1 MDIKQ
6 LLIQYWGYSNFR
18 PKQEEIIQSVL
29 AKKDTLALLPTGG
42 GKSITYQIAG
52 LKMEG
57 LCLVIT
63 PLIALMKDQISNL
76 KKRKIEAV
84 AIYSGMNSREM
95 DSAWNQCTHGQAK
108 FLYLSPERL
117 TDPNFLNRIPK
128 LNINLIA
135 VDEAHCI
142 SQWGYDFRPSYLNI
156 SELRTYMPDIPVLAL
171 TATAT
176 TEVVKDIQDKLEFKK
191 YHVIQQSF
199 NRSNLVYFVS
209 FEEDKMG
216 TLLRMVNKQPG
227 SGIVYVR
234 SRRKTAET
242 ASFLVKNSISATHYH
257 AGLINTERDRRQA
270 EWMQGE
276 VRIMVATNAFGMGI
290 DKPDVRF
297 VVHMDLPDNLEAYFQ
312 EAGRAGRDQQKAF
325 AVLLWEK
332 ADIADLQK
340 NFELAFP
347 PIETIKNVYQA
358 LGNYFR
364 LAVGSGIG
372 ESFDFDLIDF
382 ARNYNF
388 QSKMCYNAL
397 KFLERQSYILLNE
410 GVHSPPKIQI
420 LLTGNDLYK
429 FQVANSRYD
438 IFIKYLLRTYS
449 GLFDGLVRI
458 SLLQIAKV
466 FQTESNQVH
475 SILESLHKLKV
486 IDYQTE
492 KTKPQLTYMA
502 ERLPLSDLR
511 ISPEVYKT
519 RKAVAKNRL
528 KTVIDYT
535 TTANKCRNQLL
546 LVYFGE
552 EIGSRCGKCD
562 VCLRRNKSSLSELEF
577 DNAVNIVKP
586 ILSKKHIALDELL
599 LEINWNDINNLL
611 AAISWLRDSDKI
623 REDDQN
629 RLYWNLDKD
638 RK

>member
-63 PLIALMKDQISNL
+63 PLIALMKDQVSNL

-117 TDPNFLNRIPK
+117 ADPNFLNRIPK

-156 SELRTYMPDIPVLAL
+156 STLRTYMPGIPVLAL

-191 YHVIQQSF
+191 DHVIQQSF

-216 TLLRMVNKQPG
+216 TLLRMVNKQAG

-234 SRRKTAET
+234 SRRKTAEI

-297 VVHMDLPDNLEAYFQ
+297 VVHMDMPDNLEAYFQ

-340 NFELAFP
+340 NFELAYP

-364 LAVGSGIG
+364 LAVGSGVG

-388 QSKMCYNAL
+388 HPKVCYNAL

-458 SLLQIAKV
+458 SPLQIAKV
-466 FQTESNQVH
+466 FQTESKQVH
-475 SILESLHKLKV
+475 SILESLHKLEV
-486 IDYQTE
+486 IDYQSE
-492 KTKPQLTYMA
+492 KTKPQLTYIA

-511 ISPEVYKT
+511 ISHEVYKT

-535 TTANKCRNQLL
+535 TTVNKCRNQLL

-562 VCLRRNKSSLSELEF
+562 VCLSRNKAALSELEF
-577 DNAVNIVKP
+577 DYVVNIIKP

-623 REDDQN
+623 REDDQS
-629 RLYWNLDKD
+629 RLYWNMDKD